1 MLRCCESAIIEIWS
15 AIYQATKRAHTYGA
29 GARGHAGLAR
39 DGTRGALRRGTEVA
53 RGGCDVST
61 PHGSTHTGAGARAG
75 ADGQAGA
82 RARAGEAG

>member
-1 MLRCCESAIIEIWS
+1 VFLVTRSFSNFVMLRCCESAIIEIWS

-53 RGGCDVST
+53 RG
-61 PHGSTHTGAGARAG
+61 AAM
-75 ADGQAGA
+75 
-82 RARAGEAG
+82 